1 MSNDTNE
8 NNKNDG
14 VTDFSALVPQKNRY
28 NPAKDS
34 VQVALGELRENIA
47 QKNRPP
53 FQKRND
59 GTRPVPRN
67 DAPRIDGSRTDGPRR
82 PARAPAP
89 NRRPQGDGYG
99 DQIRPAGNRRSGSYE
114 PRRRDS
120 RGPSQNRYPQSP
132 RPMSSSMARG
142 ATIQNTNLSQQW
154 YAETVPVLRKDPNVV
169 ETAKLRILPIGGIN
183 DVQKNMYVY
192 ETEKDIIIIDCGMG
206 FADEDMPGVDY
217 LIPDISYLNDKKD
230 KIRAILITHGHDDH
244 IGALSLIWPQLRCP
258 IYASHITTG
267 FIKTKMTEHNLPVED
282 IKEIDPDASYEF
294 GVFRF
299 QFFRLSHSIPDTLG
313 FVMDTP
319 VGRIIHSAD
328 FKFDYTPV
336 IGLPTDVQRIAR
348 FGAEG
353 VLLLLSD
360 SLGAEKPGYTL
371 SETVVEGQFD
381 VVTAKT
387 VGKVIVTTTSSNI
400 SRIQLAMNIAAK
412 YNRKV
417 AVSGRSMEQNI
428 GVARNLGYLKYSDDM
443 FIELEDIGKYEDHE
457 LFLIVAGSQG
467 QMESALG
474 RVSRDEHKQ
483 IRLRQGDSVVF
494 STDPIPGNENQTN
507 KLIDALISHG
517 AEVYYSNIFSNLHVS
532 GHAAQEELK
541 LMISLV
547 RPQYLLPI
555 GGTARSTKKYR
566 DIAMNMGFNQ
576 ESVLLP
582 QEGEVIEFNVKDG
595 VSTPSINGR
604 FEAKDVMVDGLGVG
618 DLSDIV
624 IRDRQVM
631 AEEGMLVV
639 IVPVDHKT
647 GHTESGVEIVS
658 RGFVYMKE
666 STQLIDDITKLVED
680 ILEEQHGKPMDWTLL
695 RKKIEDRVS
704 KFIFKEIK
712 RKPMVLPV
720 VFEV

>member
-1 MSNDTNE
+1 MSNE
-8 NNKNDG
+8 NNDNKKNDS

-28 NPAKDS
+28 NPVKDS
-34 VQVALGELRENIA
+34 VQVALGELRENVA
-47 QKNRPP
+47 QKSRPP
-53 FQKRND
+53 FVRKND
-59 GTRPVPRN
+59 GPTEGGRGA
-67 DAPRIDGSRTDGPRR
+67 APR
-82 PARAPAP
+82 RAPRGPAQSRPPGQSDSYGSDRP
-89 NRRPQGDGYG
+89 N
-99 DQIRPAGNRRSGSYE
+99 NRRSGGGYDT
-114 PRRRDS
+114 RRRDS
-120 RGPSQNRYPQSP
+120 RGPSQNRYPQRAQQQP
-132 RPMSSSMARG
+132 VAQMKTNA
-142 ATIQNTNLSQQW
+142 IQNSNLGQLW
-154 YAETVPVLRKDPNVV
+154 YSDKVPLLKKDPKII
-169 ETAKLRILPIGGIN
+169 EGAKLRILPIGGIN

-192 ETEKDIIIIDCGMG
+192 ETESDIVVIDCGMG

-217 LIPDISYLNDKKD
+217 LIPDISYLQDKKD

-244 IGALSLIWPQLRCP
+244 IGALPLIWPQLKCP

-267 FIKTKMTEHNLPVED
+267 FIKTKMTEHNLPVEQ
-282 IKEIDPDASYEF
+282 IVEINPDASYDF
-294 GVFRF
+294 GVFKF

-319 VGRIIHSAD
+319 IGRIIHSAD

-336 IGLPTDVQRIAR
+336 IGLPTDVQRIAQY
-348 FGAEG
+348 GAEG

-360 SLGAEKPGYTL
+360 SLGAEKPGYTQ
-371 SETVVEGQFD
+371 SEMIVEGQFD

-387 VGKVIVTTTSSNI
+387 PGKVIITTTSSNI

-417 AVSGRSMEQNI
+417 AVSGRSMDQNI
-428 GVARNLGYLKYSDDM
+428 GVARTLGYLKYSDDM
-443 FIELEDIGKYEDHE
+443 FVELDDIGKYEDQE
-457 LFLIVAGSQG
+457 LLLIVAGSQG

-474 RVSRDEHKQ
+474 RISRDEHKQ
-483 IRLRQGDSVVF
+483 IHLRPGDSVIF

-507 KLIDALISHG
+507 KLIDTLVAHG

-541 LMISLV
+541 LMMGLV
-547 RPQYLLPI
+547 RPQYLMPI

-566 DIAMNMGFNQ
+566 DIAVNMGFQ
-576 ESVLLP
+576 ADAVLLP
-582 QEGEVIEFNVKDG
+582 KEGDVIEFNVKNG
-595 VSTPSINGR
+595 YSVPSISGR
-604 FEAKDVMVDGLGVG
+604 FETKDVMVDGLGVG
-618 DLSDIV
+618 DLSEIV